1 MAVSVSLLEKPAPAT
16 QAGGLRRAVAAD
28 IGYGYTK
35 AVSTSGKRACF
46 PSVVAPAVEDPLAGA
61 LSGGPGHRV
70 RVQRLNGSVEE
81 KLVGEAALR
90 SLAAVT
96 TLSRQKP
103 EEMHDLLVLAAAYLV
118 GAGSTGHLP
127 GQTDLAVG
135 LPLAYYR
142 AQKNVLTARL
152 KALAAW
158 VSVDGGEERYISFN
172 RVLVLP
178 QGAGAVAACPE
189 LLPDAG
195 LVGVVDVGQY
205 TTDYLLLEVQDG
217 RPVPVLDC
225 CGSAEVG
232 VHLVHRAVAAEFQA
246 KAGAPLPPEMW
257 EQAAATGTV
266 VFDGRFI
273 DLSGAVE
280 RALSDAAQAI
290 SQRVIGAWGNR
301 AGFVRATV
309 LVGGGA
315 LLLRDH
321 LEKCLPGVVVPEEPV
336 YANAVGFL
344 KALAGS

>member
-1 MAVSVSLLEKPAPAT
+1 MSVSVLEKPALAT
-16 QAGGLRRAVAAD
+16 QTSPARRAVAAD

-61 LSGGPGHRV
+61 LSNGPGHRV
-70 RVQRLNGSVEE
+70 RVRYLNGEAEE

-90 SLAAVT
+90 SLAAVA

-103 EEMHDLLVLAAAYLV
+103 EGMHDLLVLTAAYLV
-118 GAGSTGHLP
+118 GVGGAGAFP
-127 GQTDLAVG
+127 GQADLAVG

-142 AQKNVLTARL
+142 SQKNALAARL
-152 KALAAW
+152 KTLAAW
-158 VSVDGGEERYISFN
+158 VLVDGGEERYISFN

-189 LLPDAG
+189 LLPGEG

-225 CGSAEVG
+225 CGGAEVG

-246 KAGAPLPPEMW
+246 QTGAPLPVEMR
-257 EQAAATGTV
+257 EGAVKARRITFNGRTV
-266 VFDGRFI
+266 
-273 DLSGAVE
+273 DLFAAVE
-280 RALSDAAQAI
+280 RALSDAAQAV

-301 AGFVRATV
+301 AGFVKTV
-309 LVGGGA
+309 ILCGGGV
-315 LLLRDH
+315 LLLKER
-321 LEKCLPGVVVPEEPV
+321 LEACLPGVVVPEEPV

>member
-1 MAVSVSLLEKPAPAT
+1 LSVQVLEKCLVGELLPE
-16 QAGGLRRAVAAD
+16 RRAVAAD
-28 IGYGYTK
+28 VGYGYTK

-70 RVQRLNGSVEE
+70 QVRRLNGEIDE

-96 TLSRQKP
+96 TLSREKP
-103 EEMHDLLVLAAAYLV
+103 REMHDWLVLAAAYLCGV
-118 GAGSTGHLP
+118 GGGGVFP
-127 GQTDLAVG
+127 GQADLAVG

-142 AQKNVLTARL
+142 SQKEALAERL
-152 KALAAW
+152 KRLAAW

-189 LLPDAG
+189 MLPEEG

-205 TTDYLLLEVQDG
+205 TTDYLLLEIG
-217 RPVPVLDC
+217 SGKPVPVLDC

-232 VHLVHRAVAAEFQA
+232 VHLIHRIVAAEFQA
-246 KAGAPLPPEMW
+246 KTGAPLPVEMR
-257 EQAAATGTV
+257 EGVIKTRKITFNGRTV
-266 VFDGRFI
+266 
-273 DLSGAVE
+273 DLYAAVE
-280 RALSDAAQAI
+280 KAIFDAAQAV
-290 SQRVIGAWGNR
+290 SQRVLGAWGNR
-301 AGFVRATV
+301 AGFVRAV
-309 LVGGGA
+309 LLVGGGSV
-315 LLLRDH
+315 LLKDH
-321 LEKCLPGVVVPEEPV
+321 LEKCLPGVAVPEDPV

-344 KALAGS
+344 KALAGC